1 MGNIN
6 VFLSTSRKFGEV
18 SYSVP
23 NWLFLLSFI
32 THYNLL
38 WFCKSHELL
47 SIAKLF
53 QADDTDIRKK
63 VINNMTTI
71 MRWKNRNRKSSWA
84 EYMQQETNT
93 YTNPLLTPYSK
104 FIYKMQY
111 VIWGIHLLTRYNG
124 CSHFFVGPGQCNGD

>member
-6 VFLSTSRKFGEV
+6 DFLSTSRKFGEV
-18 SYSVP
+18 SYSMP

-32 THYNLL
+32 THNNLL
-38 WFCKSHELL
+38 GFCKSHEVL

-53 QADDTDIRKK
+53 QADNSDVRKK
-63 VINNMTTI
+63 VVYNLTTT
-71 MRWKNRNRKSSWA
+71 MRWQNRNRRSSLA
-84 EYMQQETNT
+84 KHMQQETNA

-111 VIWGIHLLTRYNG
+111 AL
-124 CSHFFVGPGQCNGD
+124 

>member
-71 MRWKNRNRKSSWA
+71 MRWKNRNRKSS
-84 EYMQQETNT
+84 
-93 YTNPLLTPYSK
+93 
-104 FIYKMQY
+104 
-111 VIWGIHLLTRYNG
+111 
-124 CSHFFVGPGQCNGD
+124 